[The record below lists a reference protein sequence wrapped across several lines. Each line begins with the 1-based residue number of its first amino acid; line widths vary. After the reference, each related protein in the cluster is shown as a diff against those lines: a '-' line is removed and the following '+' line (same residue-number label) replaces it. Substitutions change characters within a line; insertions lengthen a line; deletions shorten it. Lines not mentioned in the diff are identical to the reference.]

1 MKKIILDIETNT
13 NYSTIWCVVTR
24 DIETDEVK
32 VWKEVSGLQSYL
44 DSCDL
49 IIMHNG
55 IAFDRPI
62 LEKNWKITMTSN
74 QVLDTLVL
82 SRLLNPSL
90 EGGHSLSA
98 WGKRL
103 QFFKTDY
110 KQRWLDIKKWNDG
123 GGARKYNGYYEGEWF
138 DDPDF
143 DLMYEYCIQDTA
155 VTSKLYKK
163 LVSDFEQQ
171 KFNWRSYYL
180 EHKVQEIISQQEKNG
195 FKLDERKA
203 IGLLTEFKDKLSNI
217 EVELQSIFPTK
228 TTERYSEKTGKRLRD
243 AVEVFNPGSR
253 KQIGERLIEKG
264 WKPKVFTETGQPKV
278 DETTLEEVDIPEA
291 KAIAEYLMLQK
302 RIAQVESWIDAIAK
316 DGRVHGRVI
325 TNGAVTGRMTHH
337 SPNMAQVPNSSAVYG
352 KECRELWTVEKG
364 YKLVGIDA
372 SGLELRMLAHY
383 MNDDAYTNEVIDG
396 DIHTANQIAAGLEN
410 RNQAKTFIYAF
421 LYGAGATKIGK
432 ITGGGAKEGQKLI
445 DSFLSNTPKLKELRE
460 KVTAIYQKSGT
471 LPSLDGRRL
480 QVRSEHSALNTL
492 LQGAGAV
499 VMKQALVLLDEKLKS
514 AKIDYKFTVNVHDEW
529 QLEVEESRAE
539 EVGKLGV
546 ESIAEAGQVLNMR
559 CPLTGEYK
567 VGNNWKETH

>member
-1 MKKIILDIETNT
+1 MKKIILDIETNKNAT
-13 NYSTIWCVVTR
+13 KIWCAVTR
-24 DIETDEVK
+24 DINTDEVH
-32 VWKEVSGLQSYL
+32 VWKEANALQSYL
-44 DSCDL
+44 EQCDS

-55 IAFDRPI
+55 ICFDRPV
-62 LEKNWKITMTSN
+62 LEKNWKITMKTS
-74 QVLDTLVL
+74 QVFDTLVL
-82 SRLLNPSL
+82 SRLINPSL

-123 GGARKYNGYYEGEWF
+123 GGRREYNGYYEGEWF

-143 DLMYEYCIQDTA
+143 DLLYEYCIQDTA
-155 VTSKLYKK
+155 VTVKLYKQ
-163 LVSDFEQQ
+163 LVSEFDQQ

-180 EHKVQEIISQQEKNG
+180 EHTVQEIIYQQEKNG
-195 FKLDERKA
+195 FRFDERKA
-203 IGLLTEFKDKLSNI
+203 IGLLTELKDKLSNI

-228 TTERYSEKTGKRLRD
+228 TTERYSEKTGKRLKD
-243 AVEVFNPGSR
+243 EVEVFNPGSR

-264 WKPKVFTETGQPKV
+264 WKPKVFTEKGQPKV
-278 DETTLEEVDIPEA
+278 DETTLSEVDIPEA

-302 RIAQVESWIDAIAK
+302 RIAQVESWVDAVEK

-352 KECRELWTVEKG
+352 HECRELWTVEKG

-383 MNDDAYTNEVIDG
+383 MNDDAYTNEVISG
-396 DIHTANQIAAGLEN
+396 DIHTANQKAAGLET

-421 LYGAGATKIGK
+421 LYGAGSTKIGT
-432 ITGGGAKEGQKLI
+432 IVGGNAKRGQELI
-445 DSFLSNTPKLKELRE
+445 DNFLSNTPKLRELRE
-460 KVTAIYQKSGT
+460 KISRISSTKGSVPG
-471 LPSLDGRRL
+471 LDGRRI

-492 LQGAGAV
+492 LQGAGAI

-514 AKIDYKFTVNVHDEW
+514 AKIDYKFVANVHDEW
-529 QLEVEESRAE
+529 QIEVEEGRAE

-546 ESIAEAGQVLNMR
+546 ESIAEAGQVLSMR
-559 CPLTGEYK
+559 CPLTGEYN